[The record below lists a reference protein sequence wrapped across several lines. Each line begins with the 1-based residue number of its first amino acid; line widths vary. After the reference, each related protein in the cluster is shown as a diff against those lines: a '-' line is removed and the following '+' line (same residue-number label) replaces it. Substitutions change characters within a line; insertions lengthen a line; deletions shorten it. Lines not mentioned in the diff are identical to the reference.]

1 MALVW
6 DPAAAPE
13 HVDEAA
19 LVAAVTDVLD
29 GTALMSVATTLPGG
43 GPWINNAYFAYDE
56 DFRLYFLS
64 RPQTAHSRNLRA
76 DDAAAG
82 GRVAVAVAD
91 SQQPA
96 IPGRRRG
103 VQLEGRCR
111 VAAADVHRAIT
122 AFSARFPG
130 FAAVAATTAAPDPTD
145 RAPRLYVVTVAAFKL
160 FHEPVL
166 GTDVWLSGRV
176 TGDASLAPPA
186 RAALS
191 SPAV

>member
-1 MALVW
+1 MALAW
-6 DPAAAPE
+6 DTAAAPE
-13 HVDEAA
+13 HVDEAG
-19 LVAAVTDVLD
+19 LVAAVTGILD
-29 GTALMSVATTLPGG
+29 STALMSVATTLPDG

-64 RPQTAHSRNLRA
+64 RPLTVHSENVRA
-76 DDAAAG
+76 GTAAG
-82 GRVAVAVAD
+82 GRVAVTVAD

-103 VQLEGRCR
+103 LQLEGRCR

-122 AFSARFPG
+122 AFSARFPS
-130 FAAVAATTAAPDPTD
+130 FAAVAATTATPDPTD
-145 RAPRLYVVTVAAFKL
+145 RAPRLYVVSVATFKL

-176 TGDASLAPPA
+176 TGEASLATPVVA
-186 RAALS
+186 RPTARW
-191 SPAV
+191 